1 MRHNGATPAEQEAV
15 MNTKALAR
23 NSLIAIA
30 AAAVIGVAHPEAA
43 KAGEQI
49 QVTIPFD
56 FIVGNTRMPAGKYVI
71 EEDAETPIVWLI
83 ETSDGSRASFITTIE
98 ALSTQGNSTRPDL
111 DFEMFSGEHFLS
123 RIDLH
128 DGTAREIVLTRPIME
143 EELAKASAHSDR

>member
-1 MRHNGATPAEQEAV
+1 

-56 FIVGNTRMPAGKYVI
+56 FIVGNARMPAGKYVI
-71 EEDAETPIVWLI
+71 EEDGETPVVWLV
-83 ETSDGSRASFITTIE
+83 ESSDGSRASFITTIE
-98 ALSTQGNSTRPDL
+98 ALSTEGNATRPDL
-111 DFEMFSGEHFLS
+111 EFETFSGQHFLS

-128 DGTAREIVLTRPIME
+128 DGTAREILLTRPIIE
-143 EELAKASAHSDR
+143 QELAKSNARASR

>member
-1 MRHNGATPAEQEAV
+1 

-43 KAGEQI
+43 SAGEHI
-49 QVTIPFD
+49 TVTIPFD
-56 FIVGNTRMPAGKYVI
+56 FIVGDTRLPAGKYI
-71 EEDAETPIVWLI
+71 LEEDTETPVVWLV
-83 ETSDGSRASFITTIE
+83 ESSDGSRARFVSTIE
-98 ALSTQGNSTRPDL
+98 ALSTEGNTTRPDL

-123 RIDLH
+123 RFDLH

-143 EELAKASAHSDR
+143 EELAKASANPVR